1 MAGRREVDC
10 VYVKRRTSSIK
21 IMSTQFKLFT
31 LSISK
36 AVEEEASL
44 NLFLRQHRVL
54 NVHREFVQDKHNS
67 HWSLLV
73 EYLAAVDNS
82 PQAASKETGKSR
94 VDYKEVLSPEDFAVF
109 VKLRDWRKQ
118 QAEESAVPVYTIFTN
133 QQLAEMVTLRV
144 TSKTRLRD
152 IDGVGDAR
160 LGKYADVILPILQQ
174 ELGLL
179 KKEDEASG

>member
-1 MAGRREVDC
+1 
-10 VYVKRRTSSIK
+10 
-21 IMSTQFKLFT
+21 MSTQFKLFT
-31 LSISK
+31 LSISQ

-44 NLFLRQHRVL
+44 NLFLRQNRVL
-54 NVHREFVQDKHNS
+54 TVHREFVQDKHNS

-73 EYLAAVDNS
+73 EYLSDNGDS
-82 PQAASKETGKSR
+82 LQTQGKEAGKSR
-94 VDYKEVLSPEDFAVF
+94 IDYKEVLSPQDFAVF

-118 QAEESAVPVYTIFTN
+118 QAEQSAVPVYTIFTN
-133 QQLAEMVTLRV
+133 QQLANMVTLRV

-174 ELGLL
+174 ELGSL
-179 KKEDEASG
+179 KKEDEANG

>member
-1 MAGRREVDC
+1 
-10 VYVKRRTSSIK
+10 
-21 IMSTQFKLFT
+21 MSTQFKLFT
-31 LSISK
+31 LSISQ

-44 NLFLRQHRVL
+44 NLFLRQNRVL
-54 NVHREFVQDKHNS
+54 TVHREFVQDKHNS

-73 EYLAAVDNS
+73 EYLSDNGDS
-82 PQAASKETGKSR
+82 LQTQGKEAGKSR
-94 VDYKEVLSPEDFAVF
+94 IDYKEVLSPQDFAVF

-118 QAEESAVPVYTIFTN
+118 QAEQSAVPVYTIFTN
-133 QQLAEMVTLRV
+133 QQLANMVTLSV

-174 ELGLL
+174 ELGSL
-179 KKEDEASG
+179 KKEDEANG